1 LSRRRRRTAE
11 PRGDGRRA
19 RHPGRRASGEEII
32 GPARHARAGAPDGGR
47 PRDHWAPR
55 AGHDGGPVRALPRP
69 RRRIRGVIRVLIA
82 DDHAVVRRGLRQ
94 ILEGAPGVTVA
105 GEASTAPEVLA
116 LVEERRWDVVVLDLS
131 LPGASGLD
139 LLAEIKRQRPDLPV
153 LILTVHSEAQYA
165 VRALRAG
172 ASGYLTKESAPEQL
186 VEAVPKTY
194 RGGKYV
200 SAALAERLAFSLGEG
215 GDKAP
220 HELPSAPE
228 QPGARPLASA
238 GKTVSEVAEGLGL
251 SVKTI
256 STYRTRILD
265 KMDMRTNAELT
276 HYAIRNR
283 LVE

>member
-1 LSRRRRRTAE
+1 
-11 PRGDGRRA
+11 
-19 RHPGRRASGEEII
+19 
-32 GPARHARAGAPDGGR
+32 
-47 PRDHWAPR
+47 
-55 AGHDGGPVRALPRP
+55 
-69 RRRIRGVIRVLIA
+69 VIRVLIA

-94 ILEGAPGVTVA
+94 ILEAAPGITVA
-105 GEASTAPEVLA
+105 GEASTAPEVVG

-139 LLAEIKRQRPDLPV
+139 LLAEIKRRRPELPV

-186 VEAVPKTY
+186 VEAVAKIN

-200 SAALAERLAFSLGEG
+200 SAALAERLAFSLEKG

-220 HELPSAPE
+220 HELLSDRE
-228 QPGARPLASA
+228 YEVLRLLAS

-251 SVKTI
+251 SVKTV